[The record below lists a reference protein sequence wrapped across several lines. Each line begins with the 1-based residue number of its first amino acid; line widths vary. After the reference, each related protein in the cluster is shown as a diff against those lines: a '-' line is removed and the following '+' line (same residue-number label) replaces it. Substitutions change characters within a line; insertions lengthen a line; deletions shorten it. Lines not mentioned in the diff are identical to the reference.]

1 MDRIRVRR
9 IRRGRPAVAC
19 LLLVALAL
27 GACGG
32 DDEGSEDG
40 GGGGD
45 SAAVAG
51 VGEFEESGGS
61 HQSGSGDLSGNTSGS
76 SGSGGGL
83 SAIPSVGDS
92 VVKNADVRLEV
103 AGDGMREAVQKV
115 EQVAP
120 RYGGFVLSTT
130 VDDTSG
136 SEGVVVIR
144 VPSEDFEVALRDVK
158 NVGELLGENV
168 SGRDVSQEFVDLG
181 ARIRN
186 LEAQEAVL
194 LDLMERATTIGE
206 TITVQNNLSGIQ
218 LEIERLRGRLNFLED
233 RTSLG
238 TISVAVVEAG
248 APAPSEANTFSQA
261 WEQAIDIL
269 EGLGA
274 GSIVVLIGFVL
285 PVGAVLLLAY
295 VIFKAVRPRFMS

>member
-9 IRRGRPAVAC
+9 IRRGRPLAAC
-19 LLLVALAL
+19 LLLAVLAL

-32 DDEGSEDG
+32 DDQPSGGGNDVAAMERLAEEQ

-45 SAAVAG
+45 AGQPKAAAVSDSDNGG
-51 VGEFEESGGS
+51 V
-61 HQSGSGDLSGNTSGS
+61 
-76 SGSGGGL
+76 

-92 VVKNADVRLEV
+92 VVKNADLRLEV
-103 AGDGMREAVQKV
+103 ASDGVRTAVQRI

-120 RYGGFVLSTT
+120 RYGGFVLSTSIDEANST
-130 VDDTSG
+130 
-136 SEGVVVIR
+136 EGVVVIR
-144 VPSEDFEVALRDVK
+144 IPSEDFEVALRDVK
-158 NVGELLGENV
+158 NAGDLVGENV
-168 SGRDVSQEFVDLG
+168 SGRDVSQEFIDLG

-248 APAPSEANTFSQA
+248 APSPSDANAFAQA
-261 WEQAIDIL
+261 WEQAVDIL

-285 PVGAVLLLAY
+285 PVGAVLLLGLL
-295 VIFKAVRPRFMS
+295 IFRAVRPRFTS

>member
-9 IRRGRPAVAC
+9 IRRGRPLAVC
-19 LLLVALAL
+19 LLLAVLAL

-32 DDEGSEDG
+32 DDQGEAARGGDG
-40 GGGGD
+40 GGHE
-45 SAAVAG
+45 AAVAERAEAPE
-51 VGEFEESGGS
+51 GELTEA
-61 HQSGSGDLSGNTSGS
+61 GSGNLDQT
-76 SGSGGGL
+76 SGGGSGM

-92 VVKNADVRLEV
+92 VVKNADLRLEV
-103 AGDGMREAVQKV
+103 ASDGVRTAVQKI

-120 RYGGFVLSTT
+120 RYGGFVLSTSIDEANST
-130 VDDTSG
+130 
-136 SEGVVVIR
+136 EGVVVIR
-144 VPSEDFEVALRDVK
+144 IPSEDFEVALRDVK
-158 NVGELLGENV
+158 NAGDLVGENV
-168 SGRDVSQEFVDLG
+168 SGRDVSQEFIDLG

-248 APAPSEANTFSQA
+248 APSPSDANAFAQA
-261 WEQAIDIL
+261 WEQAVDIL

-274 GSIVVLIGFVL
+274 GSIIVLIRFVL
-285 PVGAVLLLAY
+285 PVGAVLLLGLL
-295 VIFKAVRPRFMS
+295 IFRAVRPRFTS